1 MIVGQPTFGFQE
13 IHCRLVV
20 VVRRKKSRK
29 LKEKLSK
36 AIQKE
41 RFGEALR
48 LYDSLQTLEPT
59 EPRWPHREGDLLQ
72 RLKRT
77 PEAIDS
83 YEKAVELY
91 TEQGFMARAA
101 AMAKVVLSIDPT
113 RSDVLDLLDQDASR
127 RLYRLTR
134 TTGTHPAAEPHEIDD
149 ESPTQRRLI
158 ADALPLVADPDAI
171 GDQLRF
177 TKPPTREAEMIEL
190 EVSDLEVAGRPPTPA
205 TESSRDPTAED
216 VAQLPSM
223 PLFADVPQE
232 VLARLVKESRL
243 VDLED
248 GQRLVEA
255 GTTADALYAL
265 IEGSVELQW
274 RNDEE
279 RIVLWEG
286 DVVGVSTLLAHA
298 NYEADATARGRVR
311 AMRIS
316 KLLLDRL
323 VEEYPDLGD
332 VLIEI
337 LGRRLVSTLVRT
349 SPVFSVFDDGTR
361 SEVAN
366 MFEVRRACEGTKL
379 LEAEKR
385 TDGLYIPLHG
395 QLRAE
400 DASGKELGKVK
411 RGRALGQHSLL
422 TDAVSPVTVLA
433 STEVLVLR
441 MPADR
446 FHELVERHPRIVAHL
461 RELARRPSQQ
471 TLSLFPQAPSK
482 DAIA

>member
-1 MIVGQPTFGFQE
+1 M
-13 IHCRLVV
+13 V
-20 VVRRKKSRK
+20 VVRRKNSRK

-41 RFGEALR
+41 RFGDALR
-48 LYDSLQTLEPT
+48 LYDSLQELEQS
-59 EPRWPHREGDLLQ
+59 EPRWPHRKGDLLQ

-77 PEAIDS
+77 PEAISS

-91 TEQGFMARAA
+91 TDQGFMARAA
-101 AMAKVVLSIDPT
+101 AMAKVILTIDPT
-113 RSDVLDLLDQDASR
+113 RSDVLDLLDQDAAR

-134 TTGTHPAAEPHEIDD
+134 TTGTYPAAQQREIDD
-149 ESPTQRRLI
+149 QSPTQRRLMT
-158 ADALPLVADPDAI
+158 DALPLVADPDAH

-177 TKPPTREAEMIEL
+177 TKPPTHAAGMIEL
-190 EVSDLEVAGRPPTPA
+190 ELSDLEVAARPSSPPTN
-205 TESSRDPTAED
+205 SSRDPSAED

-223 PLFADVPQE
+223 PLFTDVPQE

-243 VDLED
+243 VDVED
-248 GQRLVEA
+248 GERLIEA
-255 GTTADALYAL
+255 GTTADALYVL
-265 IEGSVELQW
+265 IEGSVEL
-274 RNDEE
+274 RRHDDEE

-286 DVVGVSTLLAHA
+286 DVVGVSTLLARA

-323 VEEYPDLGD
+323 VEQYPDLDD

-349 SPVFSVFDDGTR
+349 SPMFSVFDDTTR
-361 SEVAN
+361 TEVAN
-366 MFEVRRACEGTKL
+366 MFEVRRASEGTKL
-379 LEAEKR
+379 LEAGKR

-395 QLRAE
+395 RLRAE
-400 DASGKELGKVK
+400 DAAGKELGTVK
-411 RGRALGQHSLL
+411 LGRPLGQHALL

-433 STEVLVLR
+433 STELLVLR

-446 FHELVERHPRIVAHL
+446 FHELVERHPKIVAHL

-471 TLSLFPQAPSK
+471 TLSLFPKASSK
-482 DAIA
+482 NAIA